1 MGKIKKSAYTI
12 NKVKNANR
20 RLEIKMNKT
29 KKA

>member
-1 MGKIKKSAYTI
+1 MPKLKRGIVKANQIKNTK
-12 NKVKNANR
+12 R